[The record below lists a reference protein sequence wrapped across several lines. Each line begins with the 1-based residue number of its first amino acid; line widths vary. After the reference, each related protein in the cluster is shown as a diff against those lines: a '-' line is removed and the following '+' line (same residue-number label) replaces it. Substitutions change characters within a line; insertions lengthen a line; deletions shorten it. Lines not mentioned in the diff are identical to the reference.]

1 MTGLLVELAPGT
13 TGVQLVTIDRPE
25 ARNALTAEMRRE
37 FAAIMAASDADPTI
51 DVVILT
57 GTDPAFSAGVDL
69 KERLGG
75 DSPPP
80 RVKPNPGEA
89 LRAMS
94 TPVICAVNGTCV
106 TGALEMALSATFVIA
121 SDRARFADTHG
132 KVGLLPGWGLST
144 LLPNAV
150 GLRWARQMTITGGFV
165 DAPSA
170 LRIGL
175 VNEVVPH
182 DELLPRAVELG
193 NAIAACDRNAVR
205 ASLALYTKGQGVPL
219 DEGLRLEQAALAAFR
234 VDSASA
240 RDRFAA
246 QTGGTPNTGTPG
258 NGTPGNGTP
267 ENGAK

>member
-1 MTGLLVELAPGT
+1 MTGLRVETAASAMGT
-13 TGVQLVTIDRPE
+13 ESTASALGVRVVTIDRPE
-25 ARNALTAEMRRE
+25 ARNALTADMRRA
-37 FAAIMAASDADPTI
+37 FAAIMAAADADPDV

-94 TPVICAVNGTCV
+94 TPVVCAVNGTCV
-106 TGALEMALSATFVIA
+106 TGALEMALSTTFVIA

-132 KVGLLPGWGLST
+132 KVGLLPGWGLSA
-144 LLPNAV
+144 LLPSAV

-165 DAPSA
+165 DAPTA

-182 DELLPRAVELG
+182 EELLPRAVELAT
-193 NAIAACDRNAVR
+193 AIAACDRNAVR
-205 ASLALYTKGQGVPL
+205 ASLALYAKGQGVTF
-219 DEGLRLEQAALAAFR
+219 DEGLRLEQVALDAFR

-240 RDRFAA
+240 RDRFTA
-246 QTGGTPNTGTPG
+246 QTGGASGTAA
-258 NGTPGNGTP
+258 T
-267 ENGAK
+267 

>member
-1 MTGLLVELAPGT
+1 MTGLLVEPAAPG
-13 TGVQLVTIDRPE
+13 VQVVTIDRPE
-25 ARNALTAEMRRE
+25 ARNALTADMRRR
-37 FAAIMAASDADPTI
+37 FAAIMAAADADPAV

-69 KERLGG
+69 KERLAGAA
-75 DSPPP
+75 PPP

-94 TPVICAVNGTCV
+94 TPVVCAVNGTCV
-106 TGALEMALSATFVIA
+106 TGALEIALSATFIVA

-144 LLPNAV
+144 LLPEAI

-165 DAPSA
+165 DAATA

-182 DELLPRAVELG
+182 QQLMARALELATAVV
-193 NAIAACDRNAVR
+193 ACDRTAIR
-205 ASLALYTKGQGVPL
+205 TSLSVYAKGQGLSL
-219 DEGLRLEQAALAAFR
+219 DEGLALEQAALDGFR
-234 VDSASA
+234 VDSSAA
-240 RDRFAA
+240 RDRFDA
-246 QTGGTPNTGTPG
+246 QTGGSARRAP
-258 NGTPGNGTP
+258 
-267 ENGAK
+267 